1 VTDLNMPSGSPDALA
16 ASEVRLQFA
25 EDAGEVGVWDWDV
38 ASNQTWW
45 SPMLFKLLG
54 RQPVDELQTFE
65 HFMTQVHP
73 DDRAGVIAAT
83 VEAVAEQRPFLMEF
97 RIVRPDESER
107 WLVGRGKPMLGKN
120 GDVIRML
127 GVNLDITDRKHA
139 EHRLIELN
147 ATLESRVEAQIA
159 ERDQLRMRIRET
171 EARLEQV
178 QRMETLG
185 ELASG
190 VAHDFNNLLVPIF
203 GVLDMLKRRPQ
214 GNDDVDA
221 LIRGASKAAGNAR
234 ELVRRLL
241 TFSQRQH
248 VNPEAVDVS
257 ALLNSMTDLLQ
268 HTLPQS
274 IELVLSLD
282 DDVPGIL
289 INPTQLELS
298 LLNLAINAR
307 DAMPEGGTL
316 TISAQRMSKNDKCVT
331 LTITDTGN
339 GMDSE
344 TVKRATEPFFTTKA
358 PGKGTGLGLFMAKRL
373 AEQAGG
379 SLHIEST
386 MGSGTCVAIHLPIAG
401 QPALRTTKPTLGL
414 GITPAGE
421 DSLD

>member
-1 VTDLNMPSGSPDALA
+1 MTQTGPLQPLDVQADSD
-16 ASEVRLQFA
+16 ERLRFA
-25 EDAGEVGVWDWDV
+25 EEAGEVGVWDWDV

-54 RQPVDELQTFE
+54 RVPAEELQTFDR
-65 HFMTQVHP
+65 FMMHVHP
-73 DDRAGVIAAT
+73 DDRAIVISETTAA
-83 VEAVAEQRPFLMEF
+83 VSEKRSFLVEF
-97 RIVRPDESER
+97 RIVKPDGSEG
-107 WLVGRGKPMLGKN
+107 WLVGRGKPMLGAH
-120 GDVIRML
+120 GAVIRML
-127 GVNLDITDRKHA
+127 GVNLDITDRKHT
-139 EHRLIELN
+139 ERRLIELN

-159 ERDQLRMRIRET
+159 EREKLRLRIRET
-171 EARLEQV
+171 ETRLEQV

-234 ELVRRLL
+234 EMVRRLL

-248 VNPEAVDVS
+248 VEPEIVNVS
-257 ALLNSMTDLLQ
+257 ALLNNMTDLLR
-268 HTLPQS
+268 HTLPQA
-274 IELVLSLD
+274 IELVLLLD
-282 DDVPGIL
+282 DDVPDVS

-307 DAMPEGGTL
+307 DAMSGGGTL
-316 TISAQRMSKNDKCVT
+316 TISAGRMARNDKCVT
-331 LTITDTGN
+331 LTIADTGN
-339 GMDSE
+339 GMDGE
-344 TVKRATEPFFTTKA
+344 TVQRATEPFFTTKA

-373 AEQAGG
+373 AEQSGG
-379 SLHIEST
+379 GLHIESAR
-386 MGSGTCVAIHLPIAG
+386 GIGTSVAIHLPIAG
-401 QPALRTTKPTLGL
+401 QPGLRSTKPTLGL

-421 DSLD
+421 DSSD